1 MNKGVCVQKYI
12 KEARSLLALGIP
24 VIIAQFSQTAMGVVD
39 TVMAGAVN
47 ATEMSAVAVGTSIW
61 LPTILLGQG
70 ILMALTPIVAQLN
83 GSGQRKHIANR
94 TQQGFWLATFFIHH
108 GHCHSL

>member
-1 MNKGVCVQKYI
+1 
-12 KEARSLLALGIP
+12 SLLALGIP

-83 GSGQRKHIANR
+83 GSGQR
-94 TQQGFWLATFFIHH
+94 
-108 GHCHSL
+108 